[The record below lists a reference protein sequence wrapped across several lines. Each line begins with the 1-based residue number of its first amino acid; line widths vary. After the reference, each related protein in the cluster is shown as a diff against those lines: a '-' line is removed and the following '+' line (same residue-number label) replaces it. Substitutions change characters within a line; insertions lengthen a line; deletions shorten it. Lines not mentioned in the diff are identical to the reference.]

1 MRKNLAK
8 IKSNFSIQSFEGGY
22 DKNYS
27 YLLSCLET
35 ISSIIV
41 DASLELSRL
50 QPFIKTR
57 PAAILITHSHHDHI
71 KYINEYIEK
80 YPEIKVIGHP
90 KSKLNNTSESNYLP
104 MEDSSVFKLGGLE
117 IKTIHTPGHYYDSVC
132 YLVDNVIFTGDTL
145 FIGRTGRTL
154 SKGSNTS
161 DLYNSVYKKLLNLPG
176 NTIIYPGH
184 NYGSKPTMTIS
195 ENIKIS
201 NLLQASGEKDFID
214 RMKNYEKTR
223 ANNS

>member
-1 MRKNLAK
+1 MSKNLAK
-8 IKSNFSIQSFEGGY
+8 TNSNFSIQSFEGGY
-22 DKNYS
+22 DKNCS
-27 YLLSCLET
+27 YLLTCLET
-35 ISSIIV
+35 ISSVIV
-41 DASLELSRL
+41 DASLESSRL
-50 QPFIKTR
+50 QPFIKSRST
-57 PAAILITHSHHDHI
+57 AILITHSHHDHI
-71 KYINEYIEK
+71 KYINEYIET
-80 YPEIKVIGHP
+80 YPEIKVVGHP
-90 KSKLNNTSESNYLP
+90 KSKLNNTQEINYLP

-154 SKGSNTS
+154 SKGSNIS
-161 DLYNSVYKKLLNLPG
+161 DLYNSVYKKLLTLPG
-176 NTIIYPGH
+176 STIIYPGH
-184 NYGSKPTMTIS
+184 NYGSKPTMAMS
-195 ENIKIS
+195 ENMKIS

>member
-1 MRKNLAK
+1 MCKNLAK
-8 IKSNFSIQSFEGGY
+8 TKSNFSIQSFEGGY

-27 YLLSCLET
+27 YLLTCLEA
-35 ISSIIV
+35 IGSIIV

-50 QPFIKTR
+50 QPFIKTT

-71 KYINEYIEK
+71 KHINKYIEA

-90 KSKLNNTSESNYLP
+90 KSKLNNTPEINYLP
-104 MEDSSVFKLGGLE
+104 MKDNSVFKLGSLE

-132 YLVDNVIFTGDTL
+132 FLVENIIFTGDTL

-154 SKGSNTS
+154 SKGSNIS
-161 DLYNSVYKKLLNLPG
+161 DLYNSVYKKLLTLPG
-176 NTIIYPGH
+176 STIIYPGH

-223 ANNS
+223 VNNS

>member
-8 IKSNFSIQSFEGGY
+8 TKSNFSIQSFEGGY

-41 DASLELSRL
+41 DASLESRRL
-50 QPFIKTR
+50 QPFIKSR
-57 PAAILITHSHHDHI
+57 PDAILITHSHHDHI

-104 MEDSSVFKLGGLE
+104 MEDSSIFKLGDLE

-154 SKGSNTS
+154 SKGSNIS
-161 DLYNSVYKKLLNLPG
+161 DLYNSVYKKLLTLPG
-176 NTIIYPGH
+176 STIIYPGH
-184 NYGSKPTMTIS
+184 NYGSKPTMAIS
-195 ENIKIS
+195 ENMKIS

>member
-8 IKSNFSIQSFEGGY
+8 TKSNFSIQSFEGGY
-22 DKNYS
+22 DKNCS
-27 YLLSCLET
+27 YLLTCLET
-35 ISSIIV
+35 TKSIIV
-41 DASLELSRL
+41 DASLDYSRL
-50 QPFIKTR
+50 QPFQKSR
-57 PAAILITHSHHDHI
+57 PTAILITHSHHDHI
-71 KYINEYIEK
+71 KYINEYIK
-80 YPEIKVIGHP
+80 AYPEIKVIGHP
-90 KSKLNNTSESNYLP
+90 KSKLNSNPEINYFPVKDNSLL
-104 MEDSSVFKLGGLE
+104 KLGSLD
-117 IKTIHTPGHYYDSVC
+117 IKIIHSPGHYYDSVC
-132 YLVDNVIFTGDTL
+132 FLVENVIFTGDTL
-145 FIGRTGRTL
+145 FIGRTGRTV

-223 ANNS
+223 VTNS

>member
-8 IKSNFSIQSFEGGY
+8 TKSNFSIQSFEGGY

-27 YLLSCLET
+27 YLLTCLET

-90 KSKLNNTSESNYLP
+90 KSKLNNTPEINYLP
-104 MEDSSVFKLGGLE
+104 MKDNSIFKLGSLE

-132 YLVDNVIFTGDTL
+132 FLVENVIFTGDTL

-154 SKGSNTS
+154 SKGSNIS

-223 ANNS
+223 VNNS

>member
-1 MRKNLAK
+1 MRKNLV
-8 IKSNFSIQSFEGGY
+8 ITRSNFSIQSFEGGY

-27 YLLSCLET
+27 YLLTCLET
-35 ISSIIV
+35 INSIIV
-41 DASLELSRL
+41 DASLESSRL
-50 QPFIKTR
+50 QPFIRTK

-90 KSKLNNTSESNYLP
+90 RSKLNDTSEINYMP
-104 MEDSSVFKLGGLE
+104 VKDNSMFKLGSLE
-117 IKTIHTPGHYYDSVC
+117 IKIIHTPGHYYDSVC
-132 YLVDNVIFTGDTL
+132 FLVENVIFTGDTL

-161 DLYNSVYKKLLNLPG
+161 DLYNSVYKKLLSLPG
-176 NTIIYPGH
+176 NTTIYPGH

-201 NLLQASGEKDFID
+201 NLLQASGEKDFKKKK
-214 RMKNYEKTR
+214 KNYEKTR
-223 ANNS
+223 ANND

>member
-8 IKSNFSIQSFEGGY
+8 TKSNFSIQSFEGGY

-27 YLLSCLET
+27 YLLTCLEA
-35 ISSIIV
+35 ISSIVV

-71 KYINEYIEK
+71 KHINEYIEA

-90 KSKLNNTSESNYLP
+90 KSKLNNTPEINYLP
-104 MEDSSVFKLGGLE
+104 MKDNSVFKLGGLE

-132 YLVDNVIFTGDTL
+132 FLVENVIFTGDTL

-154 SKGSNTS
+154 SKGSNIS
-161 DLYNSVYKKLLNLPG
+161 DLYNSVYEKLLTLPG
-176 NTIIYPGH
+176 STIIYPGH
-184 NYGSKPTMTIS
+184 NYGSKPTMTMN

-201 NLLQASGEKDFID
+201 NLLQASGEKDFIN

-223 ANNS
+223 VNNN

>member
-1 MRKNLAK
+1 MNYIPFKDN
-8 IKSNFSIQSFEGGY
+8 SIF
-22 DKNYS
+22 
-27 YLLSCLET
+27 
-35 ISSIIV
+35 
-41 DASLELSRL
+41 RL
-50 QPFIKTR
+50 G
-57 PAAILITHSHHDHI
+57 S
-71 KYINEYIEK
+71 
-80 YPEIKVIGHP
+80 
-90 KSKLNNTSESNYLP
+90 
-104 MEDSSVFKLGGLE
+104 LE
-117 IKTIHTPGHYYDSVC
+117 IKIIHTPGHYYDSVC
-132 YLVDNVIFTGDTL
+132 FLVENVIFTGDTL

-176 NTIIYPGH
+176 DTIIYPGH

-223 ANNS
+223 VNNS

>member
-8 IKSNFSIQSFEGGY
+8 TKTNFSIQSFEGGY

-27 YLLSCLET
+27 YLLTCLET

-41 DASLELSRL
+41 DASLESRRL
-50 QPFIKTR
+50 QPLIKSK

-90 KSKLNNTSESNYLP
+90 KSKLNDNSEINYMP
-104 MEDSSVFKLGGLE
+104 AEDYSMFKLGSLE
-117 IKTIHTPGHYYDSVC
+117 IKIIHTPGHYFDSVC
-132 YLVDNVIFTGDTL
+132 FLVENVIFTGDTI

-154 SKGSNTS
+154 SKGSNIS

-184 NYGSKPTMTIS
+184 NYGIKPTMTIS

-201 NLLQASGEKDFID
+201 NLLQAYGKKDFID

-223 ANNS
+223 VNNS

>member
-8 IKSNFSIQSFEGGY
+8 NKSNFSVQSFEGGY

-104 MEDSSVFKLGGLE
+104 MEDSSIFKLGDLE

>member
-8 IKSNFSIQSFEGGY
+8 TKSNFSIQSFEGGY

-132 YLVDNVIFTGDTL
+132 YLVENVIFTGDTL

-223 ANNS
+223 VTNS

>member
-8 IKSNFSIQSFEGGY
+8 TKSNFSIQSFEGGY

-27 YLLSCLET
+27 YLLTCLEA
-35 ISSIIV
+35 ISSIVV

-71 KYINEYIEK
+71 KHINEYIEA
-80 YPEIKVIGHP
+80 YPDIKVIGHP
-90 KSKLNNTSESNYLP
+90 KSKLNNTPEINYLP
-104 MEDSSVFKLGGLE
+104 MKDNSVFKLGGLE

-132 YLVDNVIFTGDTL
+132 FLVENVIFTGDTL

-154 SKGSNTS
+154 SKGSNIS
-161 DLYNSVYKKLLNLPG
+161 DLYNSVYEKLLTLPG
-176 NTIIYPGH
+176 STIIYPGH
-184 NYGSKPTMTIS
+184 NYGSKPTMTMN

-201 NLLQASGEKDFID
+201 NLLQASGEKDFIN

-223 ANNS
+223 VNNN

>member
-8 IKSNFSIQSFEGGY
+8 TKSNFSIQSFEGGY

-104 MEDSSVFKLGGLE
+104 MEDSCIFKLGDLE

-154 SKGSNTS
+154 SKGSNIS
-161 DLYNSVYKKLLNLPG
+161 DLYNSVYKKLLTLPG
-176 NTIIYPGH
+176 STIIYPGH
-184 NYGSKPTMTIS
+184 NYGSKPTMAIS
-195 ENIKIS
+195 ENMKIS

>member
-8 IKSNFSIQSFEGGY
+8 TKSNFSIQSFEGGY

-27 YLLSCLET
+27 YLLTCLDE
-35 ISSIIV
+35 ISSIVV

-71 KYINEYIEK
+71 KHINEYIK
-80 YPEIKVIGHP
+80 AYPEIKVIGHP
-90 KSKLNNTSESNYLP
+90 KSKLNNTPEINYLP
-104 MEDSSVFKLGGLE
+104 MKDNSIFKLGGLE

-132 YLVDNVIFTGDTL
+132 FLVENVIFTGDTL

-154 SKGSNTS
+154 SKGSNIS
-161 DLYNSVYKKLLNLPG
+161 DLYNSVYKKLLTLPG
-176 NTIIYPGH
+176 STIIYPGH
-184 NYGSKPTMTIS
+184 NYGSKPTMAIS
-195 ENIKIS
+195 ENMKIS
-201 NLLQASGEKDFID
+201 NLLQASGEKDFIN

-223 ANNS
+223 VNNN

>member
-8 IKSNFSIQSFEGGY
+8 TKPNFSIQSFEGGY

-41 DASLELSRL
+41 DASLELCRL

-71 KYINEYIEK
+71 KYVNEYTEK

-104 MEDSSVFKLGGLE
+104 MEDSSIFKLGDLE

-154 SKGSNTS
+154 SKGSNIS
-161 DLYNSVYKKLLNLPG
+161 DLYNSVYKKLLTLPG
-176 NTIIYPGH
+176 STIIYPGH
-184 NYGSKPTMTIS
+184 NYGSKPTMAIS
-195 ENIKIS
+195 ENMKIS

>member
-8 IKSNFSIQSFEGGY
+8 TKSNFSIQSFEGGY

-35 ISSIIV
+35 NSSIIV

-71 KYINEYIEK
+71 KYVNEYIEK
-80 YPEIKVIGHP
+80 YPEVKVIGHP

-104 MEDSSVFKLGGLE
+104 MEDSSIFKLGDLE

-154 SKGSNTS
+154 SKGSNIS
-161 DLYNSVYKKLLNLPG
+161 DLYNSVYKKLLTLPG
-176 NTIIYPGH
+176 STIIYPGH
-184 NYGSKPTMTIS
+184 NYGSKPTMAIS
-195 ENIKIS
+195 ENMKIS

>member
-8 IKSNFSIQSFEGGY
+8 TKSNFSIQSFEGGY
-22 DKNYS
+22 DKNFS
-27 YLLSCLET
+27 YLLTCLDT
-35 ISSIIV
+35 ISCIII
-41 DASLELSRL
+41 DASLESRKIE
-50 QPFIKTR
+50 PFIKSR
-57 PAAILITHSHHDHI
+57 PTAMLITHSHHDHI

-90 KSKLNNTSESNYLP
+90 KSKLNNTSEINYLP
-104 MEDSSVFKLGGLE
+104 MSDNSIFKLGSLE
-117 IKTIHTPGHYYDSVC
+117 IKIIHTPGHYYDSVC
-132 YLVDNVIFTGDTL
+132 FLVKNVIFTGDTL

-154 SKGSNTS
+154 SKGSNIS
-161 DLYNSVYKKLLNLPG
+161 DLYNSVYKKILNLSG
-176 NTIIYPGH
+176 DTIIYPGH

-195 ENIKIS
+195 ENVKIS

-223 ANNS
+223 VNNS

>member
-8 IKSNFSIQSFEGGY
+8 TKSNFSIQSFEGGY

-27 YLLSCLET
+27 YLLTCLET

-90 KSKLNNTSESNYLP
+90 KSKLNNTPEINYLP

-132 YLVDNVIFTGDTL
+132 FLVENVIFTGDTL

-154 SKGSNTS
+154 SKGSNIS
-161 DLYNSVYKKLLNLPG
+161 DLYNSVYKKLLTLPG

-223 ANNS
+223 VNNS

>member
-8 IKSNFSIQSFEGGY
+8 TKSNFSIQSFEGGY

-27 YLLSCLET
+27 YLLTCLET
-35 ISSIIV
+35 ISSVII
-41 DASLELSRL
+41 DASIEPGII
-50 QPFIKTR
+50 QPFQKSIPT
-57 PAAILITHSHHDHI
+57 AILITHSHHDHV
-71 KYINEYIEK
+71 KYINEYIET
-80 YPEIKVIGHP
+80 YPEIKVICDP
-90 KSKLNNTSESNYLP
+90 KSEIKNTPEINYLP
-104 MEDSSVFKLGGLE
+104 VKDNSMFKLGNLE
-117 IKTIHTPGHYYDSVC
+117 IKIIHTPGHYYDSVC
-132 YLVDNVIFTGDTL
+132 FLVENVIFTGDTL

-154 SKGSNTS
+154 SKSSNTS

>member
-1 MRKNLAK
+1 MRKILAK
-8 IKSNFSIQSFEGGY
+8 TKSNFSIQSFEGGY

-161 DLYNSVYKKLLNLPG
+161 DLYNSVYKRLLNLPG

>member
-8 IKSNFSIQSFEGGY
+8 TKSNFSIQSFEGGY

-161 DLYNSVYKKLLNLPG
+161 DLYNSVYKKLLTLPG
-176 NTIIYPGH
+176 STIIYPGH
-184 NYGSKPTMTIS
+184 NYGSKPTMAIS
-195 ENIKIS
+195 ENMKIS

>member
-1 MRKNLAK
+1 MRKNLGK
-8 IKSNFSIQSFEGGY
+8 TKPNFSIQSFEGGY

-27 YLLSCLET
+27 YLLTCLEA
-35 ISSIIV
+35 ISSIVV

-71 KYINEYIEK
+71 KHINEYVEA

-90 KSKLNNTSESNYLP
+90 KSKLNNTPEINYLP
-104 MEDSSVFKLGGLE
+104 MKDNSIFKLGGLE
-117 IKTIHTPGHYYDSVC
+117 IKIIHTPGHYYDSVC
-132 YLVDNVIFTGDTL
+132 FLVENVIFTGDTL

-154 SKGSNTS
+154 SKGSNIS
-161 DLYNSVYKKLLNLPG
+161 DLYNSVYKKLLTLPG
-176 NTIIYPGH
+176 STIIYPGH
-184 NYGSKPTMTIS
+184 NYGPKPTMTMND
-195 ENIKIS
+195 NIKIS
-201 NLLQASGEKDFID
+201 NLLQASGEKDFIN

-223 ANNS
+223 VNGS

>member
-1 MRKNLAK
+1 M
-8 IKSNFSIQSFEGGY
+8 
-22 DKNYS
+22 
-27 YLLSCLET
+27 
-35 ISSIIV
+35 
-41 DASLELSRL
+41 
-50 QPFIKTR
+50 
-57 PAAILITHSHHDHI
+57 ITHSHHDHV
-71 KYINEYIEK
+71 KYINEYTEK

-90 KSKLNNTSESNYLP
+90 KSKLNNASESNYLP

-117 IKTIHTPGHYYDSVC
+117 VKTIHTPGHYYDSVC

-154 SKGSNTS
+154 SKGSNTP
-161 DLYNSVYKKLLNLPG
+161 DLYNSVYKKLLTLPG

-214 RMKNYEKTR
+214 RMEYYELTR

>member
-8 IKSNFSIQSFEGGY
+8 TKSNFSIQSFEGGY

-35 ISSIIV
+35 NSSIIV

-104 MEDSSVFKLGGLE
+104 MEDSSIFKLGDLE

-154 SKGSNTS
+154 SKGSNIS
-161 DLYNSVYKKLLNLPG
+161 DLYNSVYKKLLTLPG
-176 NTIIYPGH
+176 STIIYPGH
-184 NYGSKPTMTIS
+184 NYGSKPTMAIS
-195 ENIKIS
+195 ENMKIS

>member
-1 MRKNLAK
+1 MRKILAK
-8 IKSNFSIQSFEGGY
+8 TKSNFSIQSFEGGY

-104 MEDSSVFKLGGLE
+104 MEDSSIFKLGDLE

-154 SKGSNTS
+154 SKGSNIS
-161 DLYNSVYKKLLNLPG
+161 DLYNSVYKKLLTLPG
-176 NTIIYPGH
+176 STIIYPGH
-184 NYGSKPTMTIS
+184 NYGSKPTMAIS
-195 ENIKIS
+195 ENMKIS

>member
-8 IKSNFSIQSFEGGY
+8 TKSNFSIQSFEGGY

-27 YLLSCLET
+27 YLLTCLET

-41 DASLELSRL
+41 DASIELGRL

-57 PAAILITHSHHDHI
+57 PAAMLITHSHHDHI
-71 KYINEYIEK
+71 KYINEYIK
-80 YPEIKVIGHP
+80 AYPEMKIIGHP
-90 KSKLNNTSESNYLP
+90 KLKLNNIPEANFLP
-104 MEDSSVFKLGGLE
+104 MWDNSIFKLESLE

-132 YLVDNVIFTGDTL
+132 FLVENIIFTGDTL

-154 SKGSNTS
+154 SKGSNVS
-161 DLYNSVYKKLLNLPG
+161 DLYNSVYKKLLKLPG
-176 NTIIYPGH
+176 NTLIYPGH
-184 NYGSKPTMTIS
+184 NYGSKSTMTIC

-201 NLLQASGEKDFID
+201 NLLQASGEKDFIE

-223 ANNS
+223 INNS

>member
-8 IKSNFSIQSFEGGY
+8 TKPNFSIQSFEGGY

-27 YLLSCLET
+27 YLLTCLEA
-35 ISSIIV
+35 ISSIVV

-71 KYINEYIEK
+71 KHINEYVEA

-90 KSKLNNTSESNYLP
+90 KSKLNNTPEINYLP
-104 MEDSSVFKLGGLE
+104 MKDNSIFKLGGLE
-117 IKTIHTPGHYYDSVC
+117 IKIIHTPGHYYDSVC
-132 YLVDNVIFTGDTL
+132 FLVENVIFTGDTL

-154 SKGSNTS
+154 SKGSNIS
-161 DLYNSVYKKLLNLPG
+161 DLYNSVYKKLLTLPG
-176 NTIIYPGH
+176 STIIYPGH
-184 NYGSKPTMTIS
+184 NYGSKPTMTMN

-201 NLLQASGEKDFID
+201 NLLQASGEKDFIN

-223 ANNS
+223 VNNN

>member
-8 IKSNFSIQSFEGGY
+8 TKSNFSIQSFEGGY

-27 YLLSCLET
+27 YLLTCLET
-35 ISSIIV
+35 VSSIIV

-50 QPFIKTR
+50 QPFIKTK

-71 KYINEYIEK
+71 KHINEYIEA
-80 YPEIKVIGHP
+80 YPKIKVIGHP
-90 KSKLNNTSESNYLP
+90 KSKLKNTPKVSYFT
-104 MEDSSVFKLGGLE
+104 MDDSSVFKLGYLE

-132 YLVDNVIFTGDTL
+132 FLVENVIFTGDTL

-154 SKGSNTS
+154 SKGSNIS
-161 DLYNSVYKKLLNLPG
+161 DLYNSVYKKLLTLPG
-176 NTIIYPGH
+176 STIIYPGH
-184 NYGSKPTMTIS
+184 NYGPKPNMTMND
-195 ENIKIS
+195 NIKIS
-201 NLLQASGEKDFID
+201 NLLQASGEKDFIN

-223 ANNS
+223 VNSS

>member
-8 IKSNFSIQSFEGGY
+8 TKSNFSIQSFEGGY

-27 YLLSCLET
+27 YLLTCLEA
-35 ISSIIV
+35 ISSIVV

-71 KYINEYIEK
+71 KHINEYIEA

-90 KSKLNNTSESNYLP
+90 KSKLKNTPEVNYFP

-132 YLVDNVIFTGDTL
+132 FLVENVIFTGDTL

-154 SKGSNTS
+154 SKGSSIS
-161 DLYNSVYKKLLNLPG
+161 DLYNSVYKKLLTLPG
-176 NTIIYPGH
+176 STIIYPGH
-184 NYGSKPTMTIS
+184 NYGCKPTMTMS

-214 RMKNYEKTR
+214 RMKNYERTR
-223 ANNS
+223 VNNS

>member
-8 IKSNFSIQSFEGGY
+8 TNSNFSVQSFEGGY

-27 YLLSCLET
+27 YLLTCLET
-35 ISSIIV
+35 VSSIIV

-50 QPFIKTR
+50 QPFIRTR

-71 KYINEYIEK
+71 KHIVEYVK
-80 YPEIKVIGHP
+80 AYPEIKVIGHP
-90 KSKLNNTSESNYLP
+90 KSKLKNTPEVNYFP
-104 MEDSSVFKLGGLE
+104 MEDSSIFKLGCLE
-117 IKTIHTPGHYYDSVC
+117 IITIHTPGHYYDSVC
-132 YLVDNVIFTGDTL
+132 FLVENVIFTGDTL

-154 SKGSNTS
+154 SKGSNIS
-161 DLYNSVYKKLLNLPG
+161 DLYNSVYKKLLTLPG
-176 NTIIYPGH
+176 STIIYPGH
-184 NYGSKPTMTIS
+184 NYGSKPTITMN

-201 NLLQASGEKDFID
+201 NLLQASGKKDFIN

-223 ANNS
+223 VNSS